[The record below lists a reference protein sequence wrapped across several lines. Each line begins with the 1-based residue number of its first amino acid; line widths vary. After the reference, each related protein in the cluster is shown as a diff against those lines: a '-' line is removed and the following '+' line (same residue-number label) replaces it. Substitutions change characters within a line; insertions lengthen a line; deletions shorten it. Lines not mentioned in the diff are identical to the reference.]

1 MRFERF
7 ATRAIDWLIRLTGY
21 RNEFVE
27 AAIRHHGDPDFSQ
40 HYRRMMFVFE
50 LEGHSGA
57 TAAIASRR
65 LYRLMNFKPISPI
78 TDDPDLFGENG
89 QCRICPSVF
98 KRKDGTIIDHDRVVF
113 EDEHG
118 RFRAALPEELRRYG
132 RITLPYDPPVRQAY
146 IMEVRKNDNGEPFVV
161 AVIREGEIRD
171 ELKKPVKL

>member
-7 ATRAIDWLIRLTGY
+7 ATRVIDWLIRLTGY

-65 LYRLMNFKPISPI
+65 LYRLMNFKPISSI
-78 TDDPDLFGENG
+78 TDDPDLFRESG
-89 QCRICPSVF
+89 QCKICPSVF
-98 KRKDGTIIDHDRVVF
+98 KRKDGTIIDLDRVVF
-113 EDEHG
+113 EDEHC
-118 RFRAALPEELRRYG
+118 RFGMSIPEKLRKYAQAQ
-132 RITLPYDPPVRQAY
+132 LPYYPPVEPKY
-146 IMEVRKNDNGEPFVV
+146 IMEVRENDNGEDFVT
-161 AVIREGEIRD
+161 AIIHNGETRYK
-171 ELKKPVKL
+171 LKVPVKI